1 MDVDALS
8 LELLVDELLESLAL
22 ATLELE
28 LDALDV
34 SLDDELA
41 EEGISS
47 LELSSVDES
56 LEGVDS
62 ASLDEIEELVSEL
75 DATILD
81 ELDTLPRLD
90 ELDALPRLDVREV
103 LCSDCLDANTP
114 EVTLVFTAKEGR
126 SEVRRNVKV
135 ADASLEAII
144 SSRLACKSAMRLF
157 EALMAA

>member
-56 LEGVDS
+56 LDGIDS
-62 ASLDEIEELVSEL
+62 ALLDEIEELVS
-75 DATILD
+75 
-81 ELDTLPRLD
+81 

-114 EVTLVFTAKEGR
+114 EVTLVFTAKEG
-126 SEVRRNVKV
+126 
-135 ADASLEAII
+135 
-144 SSRLACKSAMRLF
+144 
-157 EALMAA
+157 